1 MYKKQIKTLYNLDLF
16 SFVFWIIYGQNFL
29 NGFKVWTQSK
39 NMDLDHEFHIFGKS
53 WKTMIN
59 YIGLRTFRFSL
70 FVNVS
75 KLLLQFIYLSN
86 ISPWFH
92 FINVLMINGFMITK
106 LLIHIIKNIRI
117 SFKEMSDVCSQNV
130 LIFFEI
136 WNFKN

>member
-1 MYKKQIKTLYNLDLF
+1 
-16 SFVFWIIYGQNFL
+16 
-29 NGFKVWTQSK
+29 
-39 NMDLDHEFHIFGKS
+39 
-53 WKTMIN
+53 MIN

-136 WNFKN
+136 